1 MKQNYNTIDYAWLT
15 RPTGDPFA
23 DAGGFAI
30 EYLSGK
36 FPEKDILELINYI
49 TKIYVE
55 KWNGKLN
62 AFFLN
67 SKITQP
73 AFQGARK
80 IEETNK
86 YFEALIRE
94 TELFEIGFCRITG
107 RETKLFFGGRDN
119 SIMTGSGTLINFLHF
134 FQNGISLS

>member
-1 MKQNYNTIDYAWLT
+1 MKETYNKIDYEWLT

-23 DAGGFAI
+23 DVGGFAI
-30 EYLSGK
+30 EYLSEK
-36 FPEKDILELINYI
+36 FPEKDIMELIDYI

-73 AFQGARK
+73 AFQGSRK
-80 IEETNK
+80 TEETLK
-86 YFEALIRE
+86 YFKDLINE
-94 TELFEIGFCRITG
+94 TELFEVGYCRITG
-107 RETKLFFGGRDN
+107 RETKLFF
-119 SIMTGSGTLINFLHF
+119 
-134 FQNGISLS
+134 

>member
-1 MKQNYNTIDYAWLT
+1 MEEKYKNIDYKWLT
-15 RPTGDPFA
+15 KPTGDPFA

-30 EYLSGK
+30 EYLSEK
-36 FPEKDILELINYI
+36 LQEKDILKLIEYI

-73 AFQGARK
+73 AFDSTRK
-80 IEETNK
+80 IEETLK
-86 YFEALIRE
+86 YFESLINE
-94 TELFEIGFCRITG
+94 STTYEIGYCRITG
-107 RETKLFFGGRDN
+107 QETKLFFAVE
-119 SIMTGSGTLINFLHF
+119 II
-134 FQNGISLS
+134 LS